1 MKTIKNND
9 EIMNNYEN
17 MMTCDETNKKQWK
30 NNEQLYMYN
39 YVYIYMKTMLK
50 YDENLFKTFTK

>member
-9 EIMNNYEN
+9 EVMKIYEN
-17 MMTCDETNKKQWK
+17 MMTCDETNKRQWQ
-30 NNEQLYMYN
+30 NNEQLYMWI
-39 YVYIYMKTMLK
+39 YIYMKTMMK